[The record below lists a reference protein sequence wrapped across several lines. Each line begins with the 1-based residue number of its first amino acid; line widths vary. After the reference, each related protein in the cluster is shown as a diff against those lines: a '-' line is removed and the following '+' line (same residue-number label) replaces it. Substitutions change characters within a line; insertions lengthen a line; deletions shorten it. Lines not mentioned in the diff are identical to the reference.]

1 MVPRL
6 GENQIQKLADIASD
20 TGLVALGSVVLP
32 AVFDRMDVMQMTLG
46 FVATVLLWL
55 ISVWLVKFKI

>member
-32 AVFDRMDVMQMTLG
+32 AVFDRMDIMRMALG